1 MILKSKLVPGGRIL
15 LLQEGIVPY
24 ALIKQKTHF
33 AVLQVGVNDRL
44 RSENV
49 SKGSWGDAHQG
60 KTVVVNLL
68 DICLPDIQRTS
79 TDDTVP
85 FLELLL
91 ESVLEKVTDVALTL
105 LTCLWELPLWVDNVL
120 EFVEVLCARVGFAP
134 LDSV

>member
-1 MILKSKLVPGGRIL
+1 MNNIS
-15 LLQEGIVPY
+15 
-24 ALIKQKTHF
+24 
-33 AVLQVGVNDRL
+33 VLQVGVNDRL

-105 LTCLWELPLWVDNVL
+105 LTCVWELPLWVDNVL